1 MPASTPQRGVVARAF
16 GSLRGI
22 VVSVNVLAMLLV
34 GTVIVVS
41 YGNGAATVASP
52 WLSGPWLLPLLLAL
66 TVAGELT
73 YVRLKHGDEVEEL
86 TLFEAAVVL
95 NVLLLPP
102 AAAVMVPVLA
112 LAIASLLRRRALVKA
127 VFNLGSYAASTAVLV
142 GMVDLLHDPTGEL
155 GFRTLAGL
163 MLGTLGF
170 TAVNLICLSLVLGL
184 VGESSRWQVVREGW
198 RLSVFMAVGTTA
210 LGATIVSIA
219 LHTPALL
226 PFTALPAAAL
236 RFAYRAAAQESAEHE
251 RSARLLAL
259 SQVLAGRLGG
269 DEVVSAFLLL
279 SRQAFGADV
288 ALAVLD
294 GEEGED
300 RTAIA
305 VDAGS
310 DTTTTRV
317 ATPEECCFLAEP
329 VAAYLRAEL
338 PYGWASALVAPLEV
352 DGRRVGI
359 VVLAASSRKVLE
371 RRDLNQLTP
380 LASALA
386 VAMRGA
392 QHLRQLVEETS
403 KLKAVVNHSSDGI
416 VVLDGRGHVQLW
428 SPAVTALT
436 GHDEAFAVGRPLR
449 EVMPAHSPD
458 GAAIDA
464 FELGSSALTPQA
476 PRSNVE
482 MGVTRSD
489 GEHRWVR
496 CAHTAV
502 FAGDELVRDVLIVHD
517 VTRERQV
524 ERLKTDFIATVSH
537 ELRTPVTPIKGYA
550 DLLRRKGNTMSPEK
564 RTECLDII
572 SDRASHLARLV
583 EDLLLASRISS
594 DDAPVHS
601 MQPQIADLVAMT
613 RRAAG
618 DYGTEGASRLQLDI
632 TEHELLVVCDPTR
645 VVQVT
650 NNLISN
656 ALKYSAAGTPVRVRV
671 ARDNGRATVTVTDE
685 GRGIPA
691 DQLERVFAKF
701 HRVEDPMRMT
711 TGGTG
716 LGLYIAR
723 QLAHAMGGT
732 LTVEST
738 LNVGSTFTF
747 TLPLAP
753 AAIAAAMPGD
763 PRATPGAAGPL
774 RGLRPAFRPAA
785 EGPRHR
791 PPWAVPPPRPPGA
804 APSQAPPAPAA
815 PTPRDADA
823 GGTAA
828 RPVV

>member
-1 MPASTPQRGVVARAF
+1 MSASTPFGGFVARALGSVRGVVI
-16 GSLRGI
+16 G
-22 VVSVNVLAMLLV
+22 VNLLAAVLV
-34 GTVIVVS
+34 GLVLVLSLGT
-41 YGNGAATVASP
+41 GAAAVATP
-52 WLSGPWLLPLLLAL
+52 WLSGGWLLPLVLLL
-66 TVAGELT
+66 TIAGELT
-73 YVRLKHGDEVEEL
+73 YVRLRHGDEVEEL

-102 AAAVMVPVLA
+102 AAAVLVPVLA
-112 LAIASLLRRRALVKA
+112 LAIASLVRRRALVKA

-142 GMVDLLHDPTGEL
+142 GTVGLIHDTSGEL
-155 GFRTLAGL
+155 GFTTLVGL

-170 TAVNLICLSLVLGL
+170 TAVNLVCLSLVLGV
-184 VGESSRWQVVREGW
+184 VGEGTRWQVVREGW

-269 DEVVSAFLLL
+269 DEVMSAFLLL

-288 ALAVLD
+288 AFAILD
-294 GEEGED
+294 GPDDAD
-300 RTAIA
+300 RVAIA
-305 VDAGS
+305 VDPAS
-310 DTTTTRV
+310 DTTVHRT
-317 ATPEECCFLAEP
+317 ATAEECCFLAEP
-329 VAAYLRAEL
+329 RAAYLRTEL
-338 PYGWASALVAPLEV
+338 PYGWAAALVAPLEIE
-352 DGRRVGI
+352 GRRIGI
-359 VVLAASSRKVLE
+359 VVLAAEAKKVLD

-380 LASALA
+380 LAGALA

-392 QHLRQLVEETS
+392 EHLRRLVEETS
-403 KLKAVVNHSSDGI
+403 KLKAVVDHSSDGI

-428 SPAVTALT
+428 SPSVTALT
-436 GHDEAFAVGRPLR
+436 GYDEATALGRHLR
-449 EVMPAHSPD
+449 ELMPAQSPD
-458 GAAIDA
+458 G
-464 FELGSSALTPQA
+464 SALDAYAYGAEQLTPA
-476 PRSNVE
+476 SPRSTVE

-502 FAGDELVRDVLIVHD
+502 FDGDELVRDVLIVHD
-517 VTRERQV
+517 VTREREV

-550 DLLRRKGNTMSPEK
+550 DLLRRKGNTMTPEK
-564 RTECLDII
+564 RTECLDVI
-572 SDRASHLARLV
+572 SDRATHLARLV

-618 DYGTEGASRLQLDI
+618 DYGAEGSSRLQLDI
-632 TEHELLVVCDPTR
+632 TVQELLVVCDPTR

-656 ALKYSAAGTPVRVRV
+656 ALKYSAAGSPVRVRV
-671 ARDNGRATVTVTDE
+671 AIVDGRAAVSVSDE

-711 TGGTG
+711 TSGTG

-723 QLAHAMGGT
+723 QLAQAMGGT

-753 AAIAAAMPGD
+753 AAIAATLPGD
-763 PRATPGAAGPL
+763 PLAAPGGAGPM
-774 RGLRPAFRPAA
+774 RGLRPPFRPATS
-785 EGPRHR
+785 GPRHR
-791 PPWAVPPPRPPGA
+791 PPWAVPPPRPSGT
-804 APSQAPPAPAA
+804 
-815 PTPRDADA
+815 PTPGGVDA
-823 GGTAA
+823 GDTGV
-828 RPVV
+828 RPVG